1 MYLWRAPGEVFF
13 FLSSDLLF
21 LTDNTSLYKEVW
33 QLWFEVGDICNST
46 ATVSLQFVY
55 QNLSLLHTE
64 SVIDKY
70 ALSQTSR
77 EVQDCMYTLVHIS
90 ETQIQGAHS

>member
-1 MYLWRAPGEVFF
+1 MQQYSHSEPAICVP
-13 FLSSDLLF
+13 LL
-21 LTDNTSLYKEVW
+21 
-33 QLWFEVGDICNST
+33 
-46 ATVSLQFVY
+46 
-55 QNLSLLHTE
+55 LSLLQTE